1 METARRLRHIGESC
15 LGIVLATTP
24 VLLWVAWTPELLI
37 GVMLAAVLCAVLLVL
52 LTEPAGDQGGSPRP
66 MLPPEFVDEVQRLFP
81 LTYHHSMR
89 ETPRFRR
96 AMRKLARLSG
106 QKH

>member
-1 METARRLRHIGESC
+1 MERAGRLRRIAESG

-52 LTEPAGDQGGSPRP
+52 LTEPGGDRAGAPP
-66 MLPPEFVDEVQRLFP
+66 PALPPEFVDEVQRLFP

-89 ETPRFRR
+89 ETARFRR
-96 AMRKLARLSG
+96 AMKRLSRLIAPR
-106 QKH
+106 